1 MDNQNLNI
9 FLKFLEK
16 SGSDMNNIN
25 SFLNNL
31 QNNDIVKFKNIFVGK
46 ELNSCTFTKTSSF
59 KIYINEF
66 HLIGS
71 NDNVAK
77 NNYDFITLKD
87 NDYDKPFILIVE
99 DKKII
104 DLLSFTEFNKHFIH
118 FPNTLKFIL
127 SDNIH
132 KLIISYYKD
141 GYENTHNHIDYKL
154 KNFIVVDFKK
164 ITIDFLDLSNIC
176 NKYIKL

>member
-104 DLLSFTEFNKHFIH
+104 DLLSFTEFDKHFIR
-118 FPNTLKFIL
+118 FPKTLKFIL
-127 SDNIH
+127 SNDIH
-132 KLIISYYKD
+132 KLIISY
-141 GYENTHNHIDYKL
+141 HNDEYGRVEYKL
-154 KNFIVVDFKK
+154 KNFIVVDFKN
-164 ITIDFLDLSNIC
+164 ITIDFLDLSNI
-176 NKYIKL
+176 

>member
-46 ELNSCTFTKTSSF
+46 VLSHCTFTKTSIPSST
-59 KIYINEF
+59 YNGF

-71 NDNVAK
+71 DDNVAK

-127 SDNIH
+127 SDDIH